1 MRTEWYQKMKKST
14 WTSEVNTLKVNKRST
29 PPLNEFDENDYD
41 GEWLLIGRFLRT
53 MTTNTSW
60 TRKEASQL
68 WKKAYGYFL
77 RNGKI

>member
-41 GEWLLIGRFLRT
+41 EEWLLIRRFLS
-53 MTTNTSW
+53 MMMAD
-60 TRKEASQL
+60 AS
-68 WKKAYGYFL
+68 
-77 RNGKI
+77 